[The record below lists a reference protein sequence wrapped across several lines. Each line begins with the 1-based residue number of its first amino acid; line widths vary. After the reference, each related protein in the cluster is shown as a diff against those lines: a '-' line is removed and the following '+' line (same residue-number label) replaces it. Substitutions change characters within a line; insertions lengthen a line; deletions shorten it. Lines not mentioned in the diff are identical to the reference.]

1 MKNINVLE
9 KFLACNDVLK
19 IQICSGK
26 IEKVDKGKMVKR
38 KYEMHIDLP

>member
-1 MKNINVLE
+1 MS
-9 KFLACNDVLK
+9 DLK